1 MKFPLALRSCS
12 LLVENPFPSF
22 LFLQIARLGR
32 FEFSKE
38 LLTTFDIENTV
49 FGKRT
54 LVRISNIVWCKLL
67 HETVMNAE
75 GLHMALDQE
84 TLNQFVETI
93 RRYVRE
99 RLVPLEELVAEE
111 DRIPEDVID
120 EMKEM
125 GLFGISIP
133 EEFGGLGLSMSEEV
147 AIIQEMGYTSPV
159 FRSMFGTNVGIGSQ
173 GIIMDGTP
181 EQKERYLPLLAS
193 GELIGSFALTEPDAG
208 SDAGS
213 VRTTARLEGDVYILN
228 GTKRF
233 ITNAPRAGVFTV
245 MARTGTREEG
255 GRGVSAFLVDAN
267 LSGITLGKPDKKM
280 GQKGSHTCDVIF
292 ENVCVPKDA
301 LIGGVEGQGFKT
313 AMKVLDRGR
322 LHISALSVGT
332 AKRLID
338 ESVSY
343 TSERKQ
349 FGTEICNFQL
359 VQAMLADSQTEYFA
373 GKCMVEEIA
382 RSYDSGEKVSLNAAS
397 SKLFCTEM
405 VGRVADRA
413 VQLHGGSGYI
423 SEYCV
428 ERFYRD
434 VRLFRLYEGTT
445 QIQQL
450 VIAKQMIRDFSEQT
464 A

>member
-1 MKFPLALRSCS
+1 MA
-12 LLVENPFPSF
+12 
-22 LFLQIARLGR
+22 
-32 FEFSKE
+32 
-38 LLTTFDIENTV
+38 T
-49 FGKRT
+49 
-54 LVRISNIVWCKLL
+54 
-67 HETVMNAE
+67 
-75 GLHMALDQE
+75 MALDQE
-84 TLNQFVETI
+84 TLSQFVDTV

-99 RLVPLEELVAEE
+99 RLVPLEEQVAEE
-111 DRIPEDVID
+111 DLIPEEVVN

-125 GLFGISIP
+125 GLFGLSIP
-133 EEFGGLGLSMSEEV
+133 EEFGGIGLSMTEEV

-173 GIIMDGTP
+173 GIIIDGT
-181 EQKERYLPLLAS
+181 EAQKDKYLPLLAS

-213 VRTTARLEGDVYILN
+213 VRTTASLEGDEYVIN

-233 ITNAPRAGVFTV
+233 ITNASRAGVFTV

-255 GRGVSAFLVDAN
+255 SRGVSAFLVDAD
-267 LSGITLGKPDKKM
+267 LPGITLGKHDKKM

-292 ENVCVPKDA
+292 ENVRVPKDA

-338 ESVSY
+338 ECVLY

-359 VQAMLADSQTEYFA
+359 VQAMLSDSQTEYYA
-373 GKCMVEEIA
+373 GKCMVEETA
-382 RSYDSGEKVSLNAAS
+382 RSYDKKEKVSLNAAS
-397 SKLFCTEM
+397 CKLFCTEM

-423 SEYCV
+423 SEFCV

-434 VRLFRLYEGTT
+434 VRLFRLYEGTS

-450 VIAKQMIRDFSEQT
+450 VIAKQLLREANES
-464 A
+464 AV